1 MVGEQDG
8 CGLDGLWWGR
18 SFRLSASVGSI
29 LGSEGGSQTD
39 EDGGTEEGMA
49 GREGGGS
56 KVGV

>member
-1 MVGEQDG
+1 MWFRWALVGQE
-8 CGLDGLWWGR
+8 LPT
-18 SFRLSASVGSI
+18 VSI